1 MTLSHL
7 RLYHKAMTR
16 AGVIVPDETSVLCEG
31 CGYTLDGLPPS
42 GQCPEC
48 GLPIAASTGA
58 DGRVLPAWEDPQNH
72 AGPVRRF
79 LQTTVEVVFHTGRFY
94 RTLATRRDNRAAFT
108 FAKVHWAISA
118 ILLAAALSIHVDFFQ
133 SFILH
138 NSWLLFALLAPTTYC
153 FIWGT
158 TALAARLSAW
168 EAAYRG
174 LRLPTA
180 VVLRALYY
188 HAAHFLPVALVAF
201 ATVTLNRL
209 IIRLHPAFAEQSV
222 RYLLFLCVEVVAAA
236 GYLFKTY
243 WTGMR
248 NTMYANH

>member
-7 RLYHKAMTR
+7 RLYHKGMTR

-31 CGYTLDGLPPS
+31 CGYTLDGLPPT
-42 GQCPEC
+42 GACPEC

-58 DGRVLPAWEDPQNH
+58 DGRVLPAWEDPA
-72 AGPVRRF
+72 AGGTLRRF
-79 LQTTVEVVFHTGRFY
+79 LRTTAEVVFHTGRFY
-94 RTLATRRDNRAAFT
+94 RTLATRRDNTAAFR
-108 FAKVHWAISA
+108 FAKAHWAISA
-118 ILLAAALSIHVDFFQ
+118 ILLAAALSIHVDLFQ
-133 SFILH
+133 SFILR
-138 NSWLLFALLAPTTYC
+138 NPWILFALLAPATFS

-158 TALAARLSAW
+158 TVLAAHLSAW

-174 LRLPTA
+174 LRLPSP

-201 ATVTLNRL
+201 GTVALNRL
-209 IIRLHPAFAEQSV
+209 IIRFHADFAQQSV
-222 RYLLFLCVEVVAAA
+222 RYLLLLCLEVVVAA

-248 NTMYANH
+248 NTMYANR